1 MQTYIKN
8 KIRKFLVGKDQS
20 FTFTSHKKEPLDFKP
35 IMNLKKTNLYIHIP
49 FCKSMCPY
57 CPYNRVLFEED
68 KLERYFLA
76 LHQEIN
82 LYQEKIGSVEVES
95 IYIGGGTPTNTIDYL
110 EALIEHIKKKFNF
123 TGDLAVETT
132 VADINEENLLKLKAL
147 GVNLLSIGVQSFN
160 NKYLKLLGRNYP
172 SKMITNALEL
182 IKTFDFETVNIDLM
196 FALPNQSEEQLLIDL
211 NKANQ
216 MPVDQITVYP
226 LFTFPYS
233 SVGNYLKLNKIKMP
247 SFFKRKKY
255 YKTILDFFKGKDYE
269 QVSVWGFKKPTKK
282 SLKYSSVTRNQYI
295 GFGAGAG
302 SRLENVFYFNTF
314 SIEEYEN
321 ELLEMRQ
328 LPVSIHL
335 KITEKLSNYYWFYW
349 KLYETN
355 FLTDVFQKHSDLKM
369 KSILKLFR
377 LLRFVEEKN
386 DRIYLTNTGAFWIH
400 LAQNAFVLDYINKV
414 WAIMKNEAFPKRID
428 I

>member
-8 KIRKFLVGKDQS
+8 KIRKLLVGKNQS
-20 FTFTSHKKEPLDFKP
+20 FTFISHKNEPLDFKP
-35 IMNLKKTNLYIHIP
+35 LMNLKQTNLYIHIP

-76 LHQEIN
+76 LHQEID

-95 IYIGGGTPTNTIDYL
+95 IYIGGGTPTNAIDYL
-110 EALIEHIKKKFNF
+110 EPLIGHIKKKFNF

-160 NKYLKLLGRNYP
+160 DKYLKLLGRNYP
-172 SKMITNALEL
+172 SKIIINALEL

-247 SFFKRKKY
+247 SFFKRKKF
-255 YKTILDFFKGKDYE
+255 YKNILDFFKGKDYE

-295 GFGAGAG
+295 GLGAGAG
-302 SRLENVFYFNTF
+302 TRLENIFYFNTF
-314 SIEEYEN
+314 SIESYEN
-321 ELLEMRQ
+321 ELLDMRQ
-328 LPVSIHL
+328 LPVSIHM
-335 KITEKLSNYYWFYW
+335 KITKKLSNYYWFYW

-355 FLTDVFQKHSDLKM
+355 FLTDDFQKHSDLKM
-369 KSILKLFR
+369 KTILKIFR
-377 LLRFVEEKN
+377 LLKFVEEHN
-386 DRIYLTNTGAFWIH
+386 DKIYLTDTGAFWIH
-400 LAQNAFVLDYINKV
+400 LVQNAFVLDYINKV
-414 WAIMKNEAFPKRID
+414 WEIMKNEAFPKKID